1 VLLDSSMHISLLLVG
16 SDVVRFNNGGFFDRM
31 RKSICLIG
39 GLVTVGSGGFLP
51 LSGLCE
57 QQPTW
62 RFGVLF
68 FLTVIEE
75 G

>member
-1 VLLDSSMHISLLLVG
+1 
-16 SDVVRFNNGGFFDRM
+16 M

-62 RFGVLF
+62 RFGVLG
-68 FLTVIEE
+68 FLTVIEGGLMKLVGGVFVANPALSLVE
-75 G
+75 MGKS